1 MELLETS
8 RAGLVGPLEAKVLAL
23 LDEAFPDGVSATGD
37 YYAQNGTP
45 EIIVILQDG
54 QELVGHLALYRRHVG
69 IGHESVEIGLIG
81 GIAIARDRRGRGH
94 SRRLLQHAH
103 GRLKERSIPF
113 SILFAYEPR
122 IYQRS
127 GYRLM
132 QNATHFLDADGTWK
146 TLVYRGGMYAEL
158 MGRSWP
164 NQIVD
169 LRGPVV

>member
-1 MELLETS
+1 MELLETD
-8 RAGLVGPLEAKVLAL
+8 RTGLVGRLEAKVLAL
-23 LDEAFPDGVSATGD
+23 LDEAFPGGASANGD
-37 YYAQNGTP
+37 YYALNGTP

-54 QELVGHLALYRRHVG
+54 QEVVGHLALYRRQVG
-69 IGHESVEIGLIG
+69 IGDEPVEIGMIG
-81 GIAIARDRRGRGH
+81 GVAIARDRRGRGH
-94 SRRLLQHAH
+94 GRHLLQHAH

-122 IYQRS
+122 IYRSS

-132 QNATHFLDADGTWK
+132 QNATRFLDVDGTWK

>member
-8 RAGLVGPLEAKVLAL
+8 RAGLVGPLESKVLAL
-23 LDEAFPDGVSATGD
+23 LDEAFPDGASANGD
-37 YYAQNGTP
+37 YYALNGTP

-54 QELVGHLALYRRHVG
+54 QEVVGHLALYRRHVG
-69 IGHESVEIGLIG
+69 IGDESVEIGLIG
-81 GIAIARDRRGRGH
+81 GVAIARDRRGRGH

-103 GRLKERSIPF
+103 GLLKERSIAF

-132 QNATHFLDADGTWK
+132 QNATHFLDVDGTWK

-158 MGRSWP
+158 MARAWP
-164 NQIVD
+164 NKIVD

>member
-1 MELLETS
+1 MELLETN
-8 RAGLVGPLEAKVLAL
+8 RAGLVGPPEAKVLAL
-23 LDEAFPDGVSATGD
+23 LDEAFPDGASANGD

-45 EIIVILQDG
+45 EIIVLLQDG

-69 IGHESVEIGLIG
+69 IGDESVEIGLIG
-81 GIAIARDRRGRGH
+81 GIAVVRDHRGRGH

-103 GRLKERSIPF
+103 GLLKERSIAF

-122 IYQRS
+122 TYQRS
-127 GYRLM
+127 GYWLM
-132 QNATHFLDADGTWK
+132 QNATRFLDFGGTWK
-146 TLVYRGGMYAEL
+146 TLVYRGGVYAEL
-158 MGRSWP
+158 MARAWP

>member
-1 MELLETS
+1 MTV
-8 RAGLVGPLEAKVLAL
+8 AAEATAA
-23 LDEAFPDGVSATGD
+23 D
-37 YYAQNGTP
+37 
-45 EIIVILQDG
+45 
-54 QELVGHLALYRRHVG
+54 
-69 IGHESVEIGLIG
+69 
-81 GIAIARDRRGRGH
+81 
-94 SRRLLQHAH
+94 LLQHAH
-103 GRLKERSIPF
+103 GLLKERSIAF

-132 QNATHFLDADGTWK
+132 QNATRFLDADGTWK

-158 MGRSWP
+158 MERSWP